1 MKKIRKYG
9 FVGNLKE
16 FIFYLKIMTKVEEV
30 EQNILGYKTNTQ
42 FLIKL
47 LNGKKV
53 CNTKL
58 DDAIN
63 SIKLEGEIQAID
75 YILSVIEIY
84 KNGGSLE

>member
-9 FVGNLKE
+9 FVGSLKE
-16 FIFYLKIMTKVEEV
+16 FIFYLKVITKIEEV
-30 EQNILGYKTNTQ
+30 EQNILGYKANTQ

-47 LNGKKV
+47 LNSKKV

-58 DDAIN
+58 DDVVN

-75 YILSVIEIY
+75 YVLSIIEIY